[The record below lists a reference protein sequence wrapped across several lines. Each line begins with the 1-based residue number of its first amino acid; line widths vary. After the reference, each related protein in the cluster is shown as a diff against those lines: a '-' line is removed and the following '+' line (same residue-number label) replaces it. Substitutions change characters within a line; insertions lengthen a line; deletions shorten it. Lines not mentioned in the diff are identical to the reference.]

1 MKIGIIGT
9 GAYAIA
15 IASLLENK
23 NFNIMMWT
31 KLHDEYEDLIKN
43 HKNSKIINYQLD
55 KKNKFTMS
63 LETLFSGAIG
73 SIIAILASFGMFMLK
88 EYNDSKKCIKAI
100 KAEIQCLKNLC
111 SLVFDNVITLDE
123 TPLNL
128 CYPLDTDYFTI
139 FNHNSSEI
147 GRISNDKDRELIVAI
162 YIAAN
167 PPIPTFSPR

>member
-1 MKIGIIGT
+1 
-9 GAYAIA
+9 
-15 IASLLENK
+15 
-23 NFNIMMWT
+23 
-31 KLHDEYEDLIKN
+31 
-43 HKNSKIINYQLD
+43 
-55 KKNKFTMS
+55 MS

-162 YIAAN
+162 YIAAKYFLDCLRSN
-167 PPIPTFSPR
+167 NACLEALEKAKTEEEIEWININLVHMKTKNIIPAYSNLKELLNKFV